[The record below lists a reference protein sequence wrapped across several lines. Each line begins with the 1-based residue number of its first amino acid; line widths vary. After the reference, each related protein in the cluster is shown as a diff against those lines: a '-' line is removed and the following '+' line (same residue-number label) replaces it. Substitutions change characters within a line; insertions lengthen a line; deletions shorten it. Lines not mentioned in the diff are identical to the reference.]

1 MNKNDGTNALE
12 KGKIIRNWNEYF
24 VKGSNWFKQDKIQ
37 WLLVTFK
44 FWMDLQ
50 NELINNS
57 AKIIIGNMIV
67 GSWC

>member
-1 MNKNDGTNALE
+1 
-12 KGKIIRNWNEYF
+12 
-24 VKGSNWFKQDKIQ
+24 
-37 WLLVTFK
+37 
-44 FWMDLQ
+44 MDLQ